1 MAWAKD
7 KVELLELQAWR
18 EQGLKVFEHNE
29 VLRKLLRV
37 QTPLSNKA
45 MVSALLGSSLGFALA
60 CLLMC
65 WLQLHL
71 SAVLAHDF
79 DC

>member
-60 CLLMC
+60 CLLTC
-65 WLQLHL
+65 LLQLHL